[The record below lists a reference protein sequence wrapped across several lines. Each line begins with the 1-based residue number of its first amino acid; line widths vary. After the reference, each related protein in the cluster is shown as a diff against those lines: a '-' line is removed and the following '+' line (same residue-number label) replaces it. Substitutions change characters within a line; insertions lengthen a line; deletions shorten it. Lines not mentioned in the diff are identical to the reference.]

1 MAADLS
7 AQIISSVKDAHASEQ
22 SLVIS
27 GQGSKSAWL
36 PDAVIGAGGSL
47 DVTGHSGIQAYQ
59 PEELVITARAGTSLE
74 EINAVLAAE
83 GQMLA
88 CDPPRF
94 QPTQADGVVGDNAG
108 GTLGGVVA
116 TGLSGPGRPWSG
128 AVRDAILGVELVN
141 GKGEYLKFGGQVMK
155 NVAGYDVSRLQAG
168 AWGNLG
174 VLASISIRVHPVW
187 QDQCTLV
194 FQMSAEQAQQKCLRL
209 AQQNLPLQGS
219 CWQDGVL
226 SLRLGGHASG
236 VAGAKLALS
245 GEVLQGGIDLE
256 YWANLRDHKADFFQQ
271 QLSSQMPGAKKIWR
285 LVVPSA
291 APLPGSWLNADDLL
305 IEWGGGL
312 RWLRHDDDA
321 AVVAYAK
328 SVGGWCWAKGELMPI
343 DPVQGR
349 YMGELKRAF
358 DPKNIF
364 LSPMALKQTLQQH
377 QQTGPQYAD

>member
-74 EINAVLAAE
+74 EINAMLAAE

-364 LSPMALKQTLQQH
+364 LSPMTLKQTLQQH

>member
-7 AQIISSVKDAHASEQ
+7 AQVISSVKGAYASGQ

-27 GQGSKSAWL
+27 GQGSKGAWL
-36 PDAVIGAGGSL
+36 PGAEMSAGGTL

-94 QPTQADGVVGDNAG
+94 QPTPADAVVGDNAG

-174 VLASISIRVHPVW
+174 VLASISIRVHPTW

-194 FQMSAEQAQQKCLRL
+194 FQLSAEQAQQKCLLL
-209 AQQNLPLQGS
+209 AQQNLPLQGT

-236 VAGAKLALS
+236 VAGAKLALG
-245 GEVLQGGIDLE
+245 GEVMQGGTDLE
-256 YWANLRDHKADFFQQ
+256 FWAHLRDHKADFFQQ
-271 QLSSQMPGAKKIWR
+271 GPLSQKSGAKKLWR

-291 APLPGSWLNADDLL
+291 APLPGNWLNVDDLL

-328 SVGGWCWAKGELMPI
+328 SVGGWCWATGEQMPI
-343 DPVQGR
+343 DAVQAR
-349 YMGELKRAF
+349 YMNELKRAF

-364 LSPMALKQTLQQH
+364 LSPMVLNQSLHSNQQPNLQERQ
-377 QQTGPQYAD
+377 

>member
-349 YMGELKRAF
+349 YMSELKRAF

>member
-1 MAADLS
+1 
-7 AQIISSVKDAHASEQ
+7 
-22 SLVIS
+22 
-27 GQGSKSAWL
+27 
-36 PDAVIGAGGSL
+36 
-47 DVTGHSGIQAYQ
+47 
-59 PEELVITARAGTSLE
+59 
-74 EINAVLAAE
+74 
-83 GQMLA
+83 
-88 CDPPRF
+88 
-94 QPTQADGVVGDNAG
+94 
-108 GTLGGVVA
+108 LGGVVA

-349 YMGELKRAF
+349 YMSELKRAF

>member
-59 PEELVITARAGTSLE
+59 PEELVITARAGTSLI

>member
-7 AQIISSVKDAHASEQ
+7 AQMISRVKEAYATEQ
-22 SLVIS
+22 SLIIG
-27 GQGSKSAWL
+27 GQGSKGAWL
-36 PDAVIGAGGSL
+36 PDAQMGAGGTL

-59 PEELVITARAGTSLE
+59 PEELVITARAGTPLE
-74 EINAVLAAE
+74 EISAVLAAE

-94 QPTQADGVVGDNAG
+94 QSTQADGVVGDNAG

-116 TGLSGPGRPWSG
+116 SGLSGPGRPWSG

-174 VLASISIRVHPVW
+174 VLASISIRVHPTW

-194 FQMSAEQAQQKCLRL
+194 FQLSAEQAQQKCLLL
-209 AQQNLPLQGS
+209 AQQNLPLQGT

-236 VAGAKLALS
+236 VAGARLVLS
-245 GEVLQGGIDLE
+245 GEVMQSGADIE
-256 YWANLRDHKADFFQQ
+256 FWTNLRDHKADFFQQ
-271 QLSSQMPGAKKIWR
+271 ALLPQIPGTKKIWR

-291 APLPGSWLNADDLL
+291 APLPGNWLSAEDLL

-328 SVGGWCWAKGELMPI
+328 SVGGWCWAKGEQMPI
-343 DPVQGR
+343 DPVQAR
-349 YMGELKRAF
+349 YMNELKCAF

-364 LSPMALKQTLQQH
+364 LSPMVLNQSLHSNPQERGQH
-377 QQTGPQYAD
+377 AD

>member
-271 QLSSQMPGAKKIWR
+271 QLSSQMLGAKKIWR

>member
-7 AQIISSVKDAHASEQ
+7 AQVISSVKGAYASGQ

-27 GQGSKSAWL
+27 GQGSKGAWL
-36 PDAVIGAGGSL
+36 PEAEMSAGGTL

-94 QPTQADGVVGDNAG
+94 QPTPADAVVGDNAG

-174 VLASISIRVHPVW
+174 VLASISIRVHPTW

-194 FQMSAEQAQQKCLRL
+194 FQLSAEQAQQKCLLL
-209 AQQNLPLQGS
+209 AQQNLPLQGT

-245 GEVLQGGIDLE
+245 GEVMQGGTDLE
-256 YWANLRDHKADFFQQ
+256 FWAHLRDHKADFFQQ
-271 QLSSQMPGAKKIWR
+271 GPLSQKSGAKKLWR

-291 APLPGSWLNADDLL
+291 APLPGNWLNVDDLL

-328 SVGGWCWAKGELMPI
+328 SVGGWCWATGEQMPI
-343 DPVQGR
+343 DAVQAR
-349 YMGELKRAF
+349 YMNELKRAF

-364 LSPMALKQTLQQH
+364 LSPMVLNQSLHSNQQPNLQERQ
-377 QQTGPQYAD
+377 

>member
-94 QPTQADGVVGDNAG
+94 QPTQADGVVCDNAG

-128 AVRDAILGVELVN
+128 AVRDAILGAELVN

-155 NVAGYDVSRLQAG
+155 NVSGYDVSRLQAG

-209 AQQNLPLQGS
+209 AQQNLPLQGT

>member
-59 PEELVITARAGTSLE
+59 PEELVITARAGTSLI

-209 AQQNLPLQGS
+209 AQQNLPLQGT

-364 LSPMALKQTLQQH
+364 LSPMTLKQTLQQH

>member
-321 AVVAYAK
+321 VVVAYAK

-349 YMGELKRAF
+349 YMSELKRAF

>member
-59 PEELVITARAGTSLE
+59 PEELVITARAGTSLI

-209 AQQNLPLQGS
+209 AQKNLPLQGS

-236 VAGAKLALS
+236 AAGAKLALS

>member
-128 AVRDAILGVELVN
+128 AVRDAILGAELVN

-349 YMGELKRAF
+349 YMSELKRAF

-364 LSPMALKQTLQQH
+364 LSPMTLKQTLQQH

>member
-364 LSPMALKQTLQQH
+364 LSPMTLKQTLQQH

>member
-236 VAGAKLALS
+236 VAGVKLALS

-349 YMGELKRAF
+349 YMSELKRAF

>member
-1 MAADLS
+1 M
-7 AQIISSVKDAHASEQ
+7 
-22 SLVIS
+22 
-27 GQGSKSAWL
+27 
-36 PDAVIGAGGSL
+36 
-47 DVTGHSGIQAYQ
+47 
-59 PEELVITARAGTSLE
+59 
-74 EINAVLAAE
+74 
-83 GQMLA
+83 
-88 CDPPRF
+88 
-94 QPTQADGVVGDNAG
+94 
-108 GTLGGVVA
+108 
-116 TGLSGPGRPWSG
+116 
-128 AVRDAILGVELVN
+128 N

-364 LSPMALKQTLQQH
+364 LSPMTLKQTLQQH

>member
-59 PEELVITARAGTSLE
+59 PEELVITARAGTSLI

-321 AVVAYAK
+321 ALVAYAK

-349 YMGELKRAF
+349 YMSELKRAF

>member
-194 FQMSAEQAQQKCLRL
+194 FRMSAEQAQQKCLRL

>member
-74 EINAVLAAE
+74 EINAVLEAE

-128 AVRDAILGVELVN
+128 AVRDAILGAELVN

-349 YMGELKRAF
+349 YMSELKRAF

>member
-128 AVRDAILGVELVN
+128 AVRDALLGAELVN

-209 AQQNLPLQGS
+209 AQQNLPLQGT
-219 CWQDGVL
+219 CWQYGVL

-349 YMGELKRAF
+349 YMSELKRAF

>member
-59 PEELVITARAGTSLE
+59 PEELVNTARAGTSLE

-349 YMGELKRAF
+349 YMSELKRAF